1 MRGNI
6 YGFKRTAAASSLPEN
21 MSLNIFV
28 HGINREVLMRET
40 TPNPLLVDAK
50 EL

>member
-28 HGINREVLMRET
+28 HGINREVLT
-40 TPNPLLVDAK
+40 APNPLLVDVK